1 MSEPISEGQVAK
13 DLQAIAGRLA
23 ALASGPPNV
32 ALIDA
37 ELVEIKVHLRRLAE
51 QNADVKRHLAA
62 ALDVRTTPKPPGT

>member
-1 MSEPISEGQVAK
+1 VSEPISEGQVAK

-37 ELVEIKVHLRRLAE
+37 ELVEIKV
-51 QNADVKRHLAA
+51 
-62 ALDVRTTPKPPGT
+62 LDVRTTPKPPGT